1 MKTLFII
8 FFLAFITDG
17 VVVKKLNHQ
26 ERELKYCSE
35 NNELKKW
42 EIDCASD
49 FRVTFLEAEL
59 INKKMKTY
67 KLSGRVSEITRQLS
81 LPDMNINYGDV
92 NNNICNLK
100 QIGKTDSEG
109 QFIITV
115 QLIKGKIVQFN
126 MVGFKSII
134 INLDIN

>member
-67 KLSGRVSEITRQLS
+67 
-81 LPDMNINYGDV
+81 
-92 NNNICNLK
+92 
-100 QIGKTDSEG
+100 
-109 QFIITV
+109 
-115 QLIKGKIVQFN
+115 
-126 MVGFKSII
+126 
-134 INLDIN
+134 